1 MVATAAYPFLS
12 FGDSIYMRRWDYKIE
27 QEHFGERWLGEGKGG
42 SLAGVGYG
50 VSSFAGRETKFD
62 GQYPGHMERRSI
74 GLPVRLAKMEN
85 KKYTTLRLCWLGS

>member
-1 MVATAAYPFLS
+1 
-12 FGDSIYMRRWDYKIE
+12 MRRWDYKIE